1 MLKPCRDQEG
11 LIKISYEIKIFIC
24 VLKAKFFVLADI
36 LSLGSDSVNPHIF
49 LPPDQNV
56 ADQMDPDPGPQLLST
71 GFNYVF
77 IVREGDMRR
86 FLKNLVLL
94 VEAEKAGTLDS
105 KSSFIQG
112 VRSNQTLIA
121 EKLVQSGLADS
132 SLHLLRQPPSSLFFQ
147 QRLARK

>member
-77 IVREGDMRR
+77 VCQGRRYEKVPEESSSPGGGGEGWNPG
-86 FLKNLVLL
+86 LQVLIY
-94 VEAEKAGTLDS
+94 TRSQIQPNLDS
-105 KSSFIQG
+105 RETCSIWSS
-112 VRSNQTLIA
+112 
-121 EKLVQSGLADS
+121 
-132 SLHLLRQPPSSLFFQ
+132 
-147 QRLARK
+147 